1 MVRVTV
7 GEPFDAAG
15 EAVMAKVVDPV
26 MAMLSTP
33 LWEAVE

>member
-1 MVRVTV
+1 MVRLTV
-7 GEPFDAAG
+7 AFPFDAAG
-15 EAVMAKVVDPV
+15 EAVMAKVVEPV